1 MSDSRKFLCAERGKY
16 SLEKKNALGELVKIY
31 KEEYDKQVEDSATQI
46 NYNERM
52 RKQKTPREGFIA
64 PAVRQFYDDF
74 KTW

>member
-1 MSDSRKFLCAERGKY
+1 M
-16 SLEKKNALGELVKIY
+16 KIY

-52 RKQKTPREGFIA
+52 RKQNPREGFIA
-64 PAVRQFYDDF
+64 LAVRQFYDDF